1 MREGSEGGRR
11 IPYWVEGTTPAQV
24 ARRMKVTIPARASD
38 LRAAYQRG
46 FQDDGVLLAFTLP
59 KADTKAFIHKLAP
72 ESPLLHRN
80 APVTTGKGQSPTT
93 PFAHLGLK
101 EPGTLADVTEGPVC
115 TACEGDL
122 NWLNIAVHPVDAQHD
137 QVYLTGAV

>member
-1 MREGSEGGRR
+1 MREGSAGGRR

-24 ARRMKVTIPARASD
+24 ARDMNVTIPARATD

-59 KADTKAFIHKLAP
+59 KADTKAFIAKLGP
-72 ESPLLHRN
+72 ESSLLHRN
-80 APVTTGKGQSPTT
+80 APLTSGTGQSPTT

-101 EPGTLADVTEGPVC
+101 EPETLADVTEGPVC
-115 TACEGDL
+115 TVCEGDL

-137 QVYLTGAV
+137 QVYLHGAV

>member
-1 MREGSEGGRR
+1 MN
-11 IPYWVEGTTPAQV
+11 
-24 ARRMKVTIPARASD
+24 VTLPARAAD

-59 KADTKAFIHKLAP
+59 NADTKAFIRKLRP

-80 APVTTGKGQSPTT
+80 TPVTSGREQSPTT

-101 EPGTLADVTEGPVC
+101 EPETLADVTEGPVC
-115 TACEGDL
+115 TVCDGNL
-122 NWLNIAVHPVDAQHD
+122 NWLNIAVHPINAQRN
-137 QVYLTGAV
+137 QVYLSGAV